1 MMKISLF
8 YSPRSNPLIFKDV
21 FAKIH
26 LLNIIFTVFFK
37 IMFLYL
43 LTKKFKEIK
52 LSVNLSG
59 GRFDNRTL
67 TIPKG
72 GNGYE

>member
-1 MMKISLF
+1 M
-8 YSPRSNPLIFKDV
+8 IFKDV
-21 FAKIH
+21 FVKIH

-37 IMFLYL
+37 IMFLLYP
-43 LTKKFKEIK
+43 LTKTINEIK
-52 LSVNLSG
+52 LSVDLSG